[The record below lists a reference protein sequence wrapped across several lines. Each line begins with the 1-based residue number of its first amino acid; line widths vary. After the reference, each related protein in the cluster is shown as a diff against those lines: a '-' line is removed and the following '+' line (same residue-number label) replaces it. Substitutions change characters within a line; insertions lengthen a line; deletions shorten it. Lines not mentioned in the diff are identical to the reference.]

1 LIVCHLSTTDELKH
15 ITPVAHVRTR
25 ALKGRETGAGGSVMS
40 RSIYLAIALVVCGAA
55 VTLFAFLRAPRSKDF
70 AGWDVAFMSGIGAV
84 ALGFLTTLVE
94 VITG

>member
-1 LIVCHLSTTDELKH
+1 
-15 ITPVAHVRTR
+15 
-25 ALKGRETGAGGSVMS
+25 MS
-40 RSIYLAIALVVCGAA
+40 RPIYIALALVVCGAA
-55 VTLFAFLRAPRSKDF
+55 LTIFTFMRAPQSKEF

>member
-1 LIVCHLSTTDELKH
+1 
-15 ITPVAHVRTR
+15 
-25 ALKGRETGAGGSVMS
+25 MS
-40 RSIYLAIALVVCGAA
+40 RPVYIAIALVVCGAA
-55 VTLFAFLRAPRSKDF
+55 LTIFAFVRAPRSKEF

>member
-1 LIVCHLSTTDELKH
+1 MTR
-15 ITPVAHVRTR
+15 PVY
-25 ALKGRETGAGGSVMS
+25 
-40 RSIYLAIALVVCGAA
+40 IAIALVVCGAA
-55 VTLFAFLRAPRSKDF
+55 LTLFAFMRAPRSKEF